1 MTGVERA
8 TTLAR
13 LAAGPVEYRLER
25 RGDATVLVL
34 HGGHTRAGIALGEEV
49 FALITGSAADREAV
63 FESTWAS
70 PRGWCC
76 CTCRAVPSICRAG
89 AAVEHDGPAV
99 GFIGTAARLTRTQP
113 DRAGRRQTDAAAG
126 LTRSPLTAIR
136 PRSTLPTRQAD
147 RGGVG
152 PTTLFAGRR
161 RLRADRVAHPAVPTG

>member
-70 PRGWCC
+70 SRG
-76 CTCRAVPSICRAG
+76 
-89 AAVEHDGPAV
+89 
-99 GFIGTAARLTRTQP
+99 
-113 DRAGRRQTDAAAG
+113 
-126 LTRSPLTAIR
+126 
-136 PRSTLPTRQAD
+136 
-147 RGGVG
+147 
-152 PTTLFAGRR
+152 
-161 RLRADRVAHPAVPTG
+161 